1 MISRFFRGRI
11 RLNVS
16 SGPEERAEPS
26 YVLNSDHFQ
35 HRDRFLI
42 DFDGS
47 RSGVRLHESF
57 RITTSGQYFVTLAFA
72 ATEHLSANELSSILR
87 TRKILISKYD
97 EDTVNPAQI
106 TLRNVM
112 NMHNCTI
119 DEASKKVWEGVNDGS
134 FVYRTVDR
142 RGVLPL
148 WVELKTFDERSQTVL
163 FSYVF
168 ETSDVVGQIIFGE
181 GAFGYERKI
190 TPVDLDPGFYT
201 IEVKTLQDTP
211 ELHGARIKF
220 GLSHG

>member
-1 MISRFFRGRI
+1 
-11 RLNVS
+11 
-16 SGPEERAEPS
+16 
-26 YVLNSDHFQ
+26 
-35 HRDRFLI
+35 
-42 DFDGS
+42 
-47 RSGVRLHESF
+47 
-57 RITTSGQYFVTLAFA
+57 
-72 ATEHLSANELSSILR
+72 
-87 TRKILISKYD
+87 
-97 EDTVNPAQI
+97 
-106 TLRNVM
+106 
-112 NMHNCTI
+112 MHNCTI